1 MLVTIIKY
9 VCLVIGGYLIGN
21 IYFARIIGKIKK
33 FDITKDGSGNP
44 GTMNMLRNKGFGYGM
59 ITLMLDMC
67 KGVAGALAGFLLFGA
82 DWNCAQSI
90 IGMYVGGLS
99 VLVGNIYPVFYKF
112 KGGKGAAVVYGM
124 FFFANWWLG
133 LIVFVV
139 GFVYLLIFDYA
150 VLVSFLM
157 ITMFTIVQGLM
168 YIKFQSVAISVLLFA
183 IFFLMWFAHRKNIY
197 RLLLGKENR
206 VNFRA
211 SLVKFKDKIVA
222 KRNKKKYN
230 PKEVG

>member
-1 MLVTIIKY
+1 MVTTIIKY
-9 VCLVIGGYLIGN
+9 VCLVIGCYLIGN
-21 IYFARIIGKIKK
+21 IYFARIIGKVKK

-59 ITLMLDMC
+59 LTLVLDML
-67 KGVAGALAGFLLFGA
+67 KGVVGAMSGFLLFGG
-82 DWNCAQSI
+82 DWSNVQSI

-124 FFFANWWLG
+124 FFFTNWLLG
-133 LIVFVV
+133 LIVFVI
-139 GFVYLLIFDYA
+139 GFIYLLIFDYA
-150 VLVSFLM
+150 VIVSFLM
-157 ITMFTIVQGLM
+157 VTAFTIVQGLM
-168 YIKFQSVAISVLLFA
+168 YVKFKSIVISLLLFA

-211 SLVKFKDKIVA
+211 SLVKIKNKIVS

>member
-21 IYFARIIGKIKK
+21 IYFARIIGKIKN

-44 GTMNMLRNKGFGYGM
+44 GTMNMLRNKGFGYG
-59 ITLMLDMC
+59 ILTLLLDMC
-67 KGVAGALAGFLLFGA
+67 KGVLGALAGFLLFGG
-82 DWNCAQSI
+82 DWNSAQSI
-90 IGMYVGGLS
+90 IGLYVGGLS

-157 ITMFTIVQGLM
+157 VTMFTIVQGLM
-168 YIKFQSVAISVLLFA
+168 YVKFQSLPISILLFA

-211 SLVKFKDKIVA
+211 SLVKFKNKIVA

>member
-1 MLVTIIKY
+1 MVITIIKY
-9 VCLVIGGYLIGN
+9 VCLIIGSYLIGN

-33 FDITKDGSGNP
+33 FDVTKQGSGNP

-59 ITLMLDMC
+59 LTLLLDML
-67 KGVAGALAGFLLFGA
+67 KGVVCAMSGFLLFGG
-82 DWNCAQSI
+82 DWNNAQSI
-90 IGMYVGGLS
+90 IGLYVGGLS

-139 GFVYLLIFDYA
+139 GFIYLLLFDYA

-157 ITMFTIVQGLM
+157 ITAFTIVQGLM
-168 YIKFQSVAISVLLFA
+168 YVKFQSVAISILLFC

-197 RLLLGKENR
+197 RLLLGKENK
-206 VNFRA
+206 VNFKA
-211 SLVKFKDKIVA
+211 SLIKIRDKIVA
-222 KRNKKKYN
+222 KKNKKKYN

>member
-44 GTMNMLRNKGFGYGM
+44 GTMNMLRNKGFGYGI
-59 ITLMLDMC
+59 ITLLLDMC
-67 KGVAGALAGFLLFGA
+67 KGVVGALAGFLLFGA
-82 DWNCAQSI
+82 DWNSAQSI
-90 IGMYVGGLS
+90 IGLYVGGLS

-168 YIKFQSVAISVLLFA
+168 YVKFQSVAISVLLFT

-206 VNFRA
+206 VNFKA
-211 SLVKFKDKIVA
+211 SLIKFKDKIVA
-222 KRNKKKYN
+222 KKNKKKYN